1 MPRQALIQKINEKF
15 KSQAAFGLNIGWIP
29 QKVYRMLYE
38 GYEPRIT
45 EAEKISRAL
54 DIPLEELPA
63 FFR

>member
-15 KSQAAFGLNIGWIP
+15 KSQAAFGLNIGWVP

-54 DIPLEELPA
+54 DISLEELAA